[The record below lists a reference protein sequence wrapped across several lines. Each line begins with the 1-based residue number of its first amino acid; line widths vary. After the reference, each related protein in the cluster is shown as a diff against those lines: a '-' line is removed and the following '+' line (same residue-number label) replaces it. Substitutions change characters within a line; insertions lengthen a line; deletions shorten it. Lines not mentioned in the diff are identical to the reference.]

1 MPNCLKCWQKQK
13 PDVGAPH
20 QQMPLGTSKR
30 WSVQCQSRELCFR
43 DAVPIVYST
52 FSQTVPSLRGD
63 CLEGGCPLL
72 LTQEQ

>member
-1 MPNCLKCWQKQK
+1 MQTVEGGLELMPNCLKCWQKRK

-43 DAVPIVYST
+43 DAVLIVYSWVKT
-52 FSQTVPSLRGD
+52 IPPGAPMT
-63 CLEGGCPLL
+63 
-72 LTQEQ
+72 